1 MRTGRH
7 DKRTHSGT
15 SMLKRFASAIA
26 FLIAT
31 AGTATAQQAAAELV
45 EAYQDWTVYTA
56 NTTSGLICYVAS
68 QPVDTEPTE
77 VNRDAIYFMLTN
89 YPLRGASNEA
99 SIIIG
104 YPFEIDSAVTV
115 TIDNDESFQFFT
127 IDDGAWLRDLG
138 REQELVVAMQ
148 RGIEMV
154 VRGRSQRGTDTT
166 DTYSLRG
173 VTAALNRSA
182 QECN

>member
-1 MRTGRH
+1 
-7 DKRTHSGT
+7 
-15 SMLKRFASAIA
+15 MLKRFAGAIA
-26 FLIAT
+26 LLIVTAT
-31 AGTATAQQAAAELV
+31 TATAQQEPAERV
-45 EAYQDWTVYTA
+45 QTFQDWSVYTA
-56 NTTSGLICYVAS
+56 NTANGRICFAAS
-68 QPVDTEPTE
+68 QPVQTEPTG

-89 YPLRGASNEA
+89 YPLRGDTNEA

-104 YPFEIDSAVTV
+104 YPLEVDSTVTV
-115 TIDNDESFQFFT
+115 TIDSDEAFQFFT

-148 RGIEMV
+148 RGIQMV
-154 VRGRSQRGTDTT
+154 VRGRSQRGTDTV

-173 VTAALNRSA
+173 VTAAITRAA